1 MKMESTDDGLR
12 VTGAPNLSGFSMMSL
27 ALSPSMSK
35 GAPLGANKADVGR
48 VMGLIRS
55 LI

>member
-1 MKMESTDDGLR
+1 MSHMMVEPIDDDLR

-35 GAPLGANKADVGR
+35 GAPLGADRVDVGN
-48 VMGLIRS
+48 
-55 LI
+55 